1 MVDIPTE
8 KVFEFNIG
16 GETKKFARRSDD
28 KLLEHYSQWQKA
40 SRAQRREREREFEN
54 LRMYCG
60 VDNSQWPA
68 AIQNF
73 LKQEARG
80 VNHGQFTHFGQYN
93 LLKLKINGIAG
104 SIIRNPFDATFVADD
119 EEQVALTMALQ
130 EAYLS
135 DKELMDWQAE
145 DTMLTTLGL
154 IYRGTMRMYVKNT
167 FPASPMGNI
176 ALECMPP
183 GTTMDDPDW
192 VTTTSKEMRNH
203 WTMALMSIDEIKE
216 RWPKKRGIM
225 EREEWLANNDGRQY
239 EEKVNVDWNRYV
251 DDTTHKHGSLYMVVQ
266 HNYIKKEKIVR
277 EFDAR
282 TGTVFWEWMSDEQK
296 KDLAE
301 QNGIGSEDIKEI
313 ILRDNVAYT
322 YTFAPGLSLSYAL
335 DDYKDEFQ
343 LGRLPYFPWT
353 TTRMNGKPIPM
364 VDQLRDAQLEINKRQ
379 STITLAAETSLGG
392 TMAVDEAVFGMD
404 NKKMEDFVAN
414 RGNPRYVAKLKAGAS
429 RQFPN
434 AFQEVG
440 KQQIPGDLF
449 GIVNEMIDLMDRL
462 VPQPA
467 ASEGRTERSG
477 ESGIL
482 FAHKVEVAK
491 TMQSTMLASRR
502 QLWNDIGEAYFFLA
516 KQLYSKGRRVFTDGK
531 GVRKAIIN
539 ETMINPE
546 TGEETVENDF
556 SGLARHR
563 VVISEAPAG
572 VNNRLMQR
580 ELNST
585 LAQHFAQMAPN
596 TSMKFLAGVVNS
608 LDLDEVQKQEAKD
621 AVELDSRALQ
631 VETEARIANAEVMKQ
646 QAQAAGQQAGGS
658 PGAGGAPMPGGAPS
672 QPGGP
677 LPEGD
682 AEQALSGSQPEL
694 SSGLVLAQ

>member
-1 MVDIPTE
+1 MVDIPSE
-8 KVFEFNIG
+8 KVYEFKVG
-16 GETKKFARRSDD
+16 DETKRYARRSDD
-28 KLLEHYSQWQKA
+28 KLLDHYRIWQRASQ
-40 SRAQRREREREFEN
+40 AQRREREREFEN

-60 VDNSQWPA
+60 VDNSQWPQS
-68 AIQNF
+68 IQNF

-80 VNHGQFTHFGQYN
+80 VNHGQFSHYGQYN

-119 EEQVALTMALQ
+119 EEQVELTMALQ

-203 WTMALMSIDEIKE
+203 WTMALMSVDEIKE

-225 EREEWLANNDGRQY
+225 EREEWLANNGGQQY
-239 EEKVNVDWNRYV
+239 EEKTNVDWNRYV
-251 DDTTHKHGSLYMVVQ
+251 DDTTHRHGSLYTVVQ

-277 EFDAR
+277 EFDSR
-282 TGTVFWEWMSDEQK
+282 TGTVFWEWMNDEQK
-296 KDLAE
+296 KSLAE

-313 ILRDNVAYT
+313 TLYDNVAYT

-335 DDYKDEFQ
+335 DDFKDEFQ
-343 LGRLPYFPWT
+343 LGRLAYFPWT
-353 TTRMNGKPIPM
+353 TSRMNGKPTPM

-379 STITLAAETSLGG
+379 STITLAAETSVGG

-404 NKKMEDFVAN
+404 SKKMDDFIAN
-414 RGNPRYVAKLKAGAS
+414 RANPRYVAKLKAGSS

-516 KQLYSKGRRVFTDGK
+516 KQLYAKGRRVFTDGK
-531 GVRKAIIN
+531 GIRKVVVN
-539 ETMINPE
+539 ESMTNPE
-546 TGEETVENDF
+546 TGEETVVNDF
-556 SGLARHR
+556 SGLSRHR

-596 TSMKFLAGVVNS
+596 TSMKFLAGVVES
-608 LDLDEVQKQEAKD
+608 LDLDEVKKQEAQD
-621 AVELDSRALQ
+621 AVELDSKALR

-646 QAQAAGQQAGGS
+646 QAEAAGQGGAQ
-658 PGAGGAPMPGGAPS
+658 GGGGAPGGMPSP
-672 QPGGP
+672 QGGP
-677 LPEGD
+677 PPAEGMPF
-682 AEQALSGSQPEL
+682 SGEQPEL